1 MSSENTKKASFATLF
16 SVASVWFGSHAG
28 GGFATGNQ
36 ATQYYIQ
43 YGWYAPIMAVL
54 SMALLAWVLR
64 NVIVM
69 ANNNGYSNYK
79 EVFEHM
85 WAPYSKLE
93 ILFEIYFYIIVIC
106 AVSAA
111 IAGAASLLVDYGV
124 PYGVGVTL
132 IGLCVLVLV
141 MFGAGLVARAS
152 AVMSIIILVCVFLI
166 YILGIAGRTEQLAAV
181 FAAKEYNSLGTAI
194 WKVVVYAGFQ
204 CVVVPAM
211 IGTGVVLK
219 TKKNATRACFIGF
232 LMNGIA
238 LGLSCVMLLAWY
250 NTGADSYLATNNLT
264 LPTIYICRQLGV
276 GALEVVYA
284 VALFLCFVST
294 CVTSVYGLIPR
305 FQKSVKAF
313 QKMDSKKSSFIIALL
328 AIVVSMGFSMVGLTN
343 VIKYGYNYC
352 GIFGVF
358 IIVIPMLTIGTKKNN
373 AFLKEHPEYIGE

>member
-1 MSSENTKKASFATLF
+1 MSSEISKKASFGTLF

-36 ATQYYIQ
+36 ATQYYVQ
-43 YGWYAPIMAVL
+43 YGWYAPIMALAAMAVL
-54 SMALLAWVLR
+54 AVVLR
-64 NVIVM
+64 NVMVM

-79 EVFEHM
+79 DVFEYM

-93 ILFEIYFYIIVIC
+93 LLFEIYFYIIVIC

-111 IAGAASLLVDYGV
+111 IAGAASLLVDYGI
-124 PYGVGVTL
+124 PYGVGVCL
-132 IGLCVLVLV
+132 IGIAVLLLV

-152 AVMSIIILVCVFLI
+152 AIMSIIILVCVFLI
-166 YILGIAGRTEQLAAV
+166 YILGIAGRTEQLSAV
-181 FAAKEYNSLGTAI
+181 MAAKEYNHLGTAI
-194 WKVVVYAGFQ
+194 WKVFVYAGFQ
-204 CVVVPAM
+204 SVVVPAM

-219 TKKNATRACFIGF
+219 NKKNASRACFIGF
-232 LMNGIA
+232 LMNGLA
-238 LGLSCVMLLAWY
+238 LALSCVMLLAWY
-250 NTGADSYLATNNLT
+250 NTGSDSYLATNNTT

-276 GALEVVYA
+276 GVLEIVYA
-284 VALFLCFVST
+284 IALFLCFVST

-305 FQKSVKAF
+305 FQKSIKAF
-313 QKMDSKKSSFIIALL
+313 NTMDSKKSALIIALI
-328 AIVVSMGFSMVGLTN
+328 AIVVSMAFSMVGLTN

-358 IIVIPMLTIGTKKNN
+358 IIVIPMLTIGAKKNN

>member
-1 MSSENTKKASFATLF
+1 MSGENTKKASIGTLF

-36 ATQYYIQ
+36 ATQYYVQ

-54 SMALLAWVLR
+54 AMFILSFVLR

-69 ANNNGYSNYK
+69 ANNHGYSNYK
-79 EVFEHM
+79 DVFEEM
-85 WAPYSKLE
+85 WAPFSKLE

-111 IAGAASLLVDYGV
+111 IAGSAALLVDYGI
-124 PYGVGVTL
+124 PYGVGVTI
-132 IGLCVLVLV
+132 IGLVVLILV

-152 AVMSIIILVCVFLI
+152 AIMSIIILICVFII
-166 YILGIAGRTEQLAAV
+166 YILGIAAKTEQLGQV

-194 WKVVVYAGFQ
+194 WKTVVYAGFQ
-204 CVVVPAM
+204 SVVVPAI

-219 TKKNATRACFIGF
+219 TKKNATRAMFIGF
-232 LMNGIA
+232 LMNAAA
-238 LGLSCVMLLAWY
+238 LGVSCLMLLGWY

-264 LPTIYICRQLGV
+264 LPTIYVCRQLGV
-276 GALEVVYA
+276 GALIIIYA
-284 VALFLCFVST
+284 IALFLCFVST

-305 FQKSVKAF
+305 FQKTKAF
-313 QKMDSKKSSFIIALL
+313 ANMSQKKSAFIIALL
-328 AIVVSMGFSMVGLTN
+328 AIVISMGFSMVGLTN
-343 VIKYGYNYC
+343 VIKYGYTYC
-352 GIFGVF
+352 GVFGVF
-358 IIVIPMLTIGTKKNN
+358 IIVIPMLTIGAKKNN

>member
-1 MSSENTKKASFATLF
+1 MALLA
-16 SVASVWFGSHAG
+16 
-28 GGFATGNQ
+28 
-36 ATQYYIQ
+36 
-43 YGWYAPIMAVL
+43 MAV
-54 SMALLAWVLR
+54 LAWVLR
-64 NVIVM
+64 NVMVM
-69 ANNNGYSNYK
+69 ANNNGFTNYK
-79 EVFEHM
+79 DVFEYM

-124 PYGVGVTL
+124 PYGVGVCL
-132 IGLCVLVLV
+132 IGIAVLILV

-181 FAAKEYNSLGTAI
+181 MAAKEYTTPITAL

-204 CVVVPAM
+204 SVVIPAM
-211 IGTGVVLK
+211 ISTGVVLK
-219 TKKNATRACFIGF
+219 NKKNATRACILGF

-238 LGLSCVMLLAWY
+238 LALSCVMLLAWY
-250 NTGADSYLATNNLT
+250 NTGADSYLATGNTT
-264 LPTIYICRQLGV
+264 LPTIYICRQLNV
-276 GALEVVYA
+276 GALEIAYA
-284 VALFLCFVST
+284 IALFLCFVST

-305 FQKSVKAF
+305 FQKSIKAF
-313 QKMDSKKSSFIIALL
+313 QKMDSKWSAFIIALI
-328 AIVVSMGFSMVGLTN
+328 AIVISMGFSMVGLTN
-343 VIKYGYNYC
+343 VIKYGYNYT

-358 IIVIPMLTIGTKKNN
+358 IIVIPMITIGTKKNN

>member
-1 MSSENTKKASFATLF
+1 MSGENTKKASIGTLF

-36 ATQYYIQ
+36 ATQYYVQ

-54 SMALLAWVLR
+54 AMFILSFVLR

-69 ANNNGYSNYK
+69 ANNHGFSNYK
-79 EVFEHM
+79 DVFEEM
-85 WAPYSKLE
+85 WAPFSKLE

-111 IAGAASLLVDYGV
+111 IAGSASLLVDYGI
-124 PYGVGVTL
+124 PYGLGVTI
-132 IGLCVLVLV
+132 IGLVVLILV

-152 AVMSIIILVCVFLI
+152 AIMSIIILICVFII
-166 YILGIAGRTEQLAAV
+166 YILGIAAKSEQLAQI

-194 WKVVVYAGFQ
+194 WKTVVYAGFQ
-204 CVVVPAM
+204 SVVVPAI

-219 TKKNATRACFIGF
+219 TKKNATRAMFIGF
-232 LMNGIA
+232 LMNAAA
-238 LGLSCVMLLAWY
+238 LGVSCLMLLGWY

-264 LPTIYICRQLGV
+264 LPTIYVCRQLGI
-276 GALEVVYA
+276 GALVFIYA
-284 VALFLCFVST
+284 IALFLCFVST

-305 FQKSVKAF
+305 FQKTKAF
-313 QKMDSKKSSFIIALL
+313 ASMSQKKSAFIIALL
-328 AIVVSMGFSMVGLTN
+328 AIVISMGFSMVGLTN
-343 VIKYGYNYC
+343 VIKYGYTYC
-352 GIFGVF
+352 GVFGVF
-358 IIVIPMLTIGTKKNN
+358 IIVIPMLTIGAKKNN

>member
-1 MSSENTKKASFATLF
+1 MSSEISKKASFGTLF

-36 ATQYYIQ
+36 ATQYYVQ

-64 NVIVM
+64 NVMVM
-69 ANNNGYSNYK
+69 ANTHGYSNYK
-79 EVFEHM
+79 DVFEEM
-85 WAPYSKLE
+85 WAPYTKLE
-93 ILFEIYFYIIVIC
+93 LLFELYFYIIVIC

-111 IAGAASLLVDYGV
+111 IAGAASLLVDYGI
-124 PYGVGVTL
+124 PYGVGVVAIGIVVL
-132 IGLCVLVLV
+132 ILV

-166 YILGIAGRTEQLAAV
+166 YILGIAGRTEQLASV

-194 WKVVVYAGFQ
+194 WKVFVYAGFQ
-204 CVVVPAM
+204 SVVVPAM
-211 IGTGVVLK
+211 IGTGVILK

-232 LMNGIA
+232 LMNGLA

-276 GALEVVYA
+276 GALEIVYA
-284 VALFLCFVST
+284 IALFLCFVST
-294 CVTSVYGLIPR
+294 CVTSVYGLVPR
-305 FQKSVKAF
+305 FQKSIKAF
-313 QKMDSKKSSFIIALL
+313 QKMDSKKSSFIIALI

-358 IIVIPMLTIGTKKNN
+358 IIVIPMLTIGTVKNN
-373 AFLKEHPEYIGE
+373 KMLKEHPEYIGE